1 MPLLCAWLNE
11 VHDVIQRAQHEL
23 LEDAKDEDPLDE
35 LRIEMATII
44 CVFHSRMQELCR
56 VWRQQRMSVSIQI
69 ESFCGGIFST
79 WYEKVGLLS
88 CCSRER
94 AWI

>member
-23 LEDAKDEDPLDE
+23 LGDTEDEDPLDE
-35 LRIEMATII
+35 LRIEMATIMY
-44 CVFHSRMQELCR
+44 VFHSRMLELSR
-56 VWRQQRMSVSIQI
+56 VWRQQRMSLSVQI
-69 ESFCGGIFST
+69 ESFGGGIFST
-79 WYEKVGLLS
+79 WYEKVSSLN

-94 AWI
+94 E